1 MNAVTAMKWVKVSN
15 GRYAT
20 ECGRFTIS
28 KTLRRGE
35 YTLIDNATQDVC
47 CPQYKKMQTVYN
59 IEHGKNTAA
68 RWVRG
73 VN

>member
-1 MNAVTAMKWVKVSN
+1 MTTTKLNWVKVAN
-15 GRYAT
+15 GSYAT
-20 ECGRFTIS
+20 TDGRFTIV
-28 KTLRRGE
+28 KAYKRGE
-35 YTLIDNATQDVC
+35 YNLTDTHTADPV
-47 CPQYKKMQTVYN
+47 CPQYRKSCKVYN